1 MKKNRFIGL
10 AGTFFLLVSLVSG
23 IIVSCKEKDEDIVK
37 PKTITD
43 IILENSQFSIL
54 RDIVSYAG
62 MTDALRTDELTF
74 FAPSNDAF
82 GKANIFSAT
91 VITSL
96 PEDSARLFINSH
108 IIGKK
113 KLDFLKLTAGREK
126 SLSGDTLTI
135 TKIDSS
141 VAINK
146 SDIVIKDVMADNGI
160 IHVIDSV
167 AFKFR

>member
-10 AGTFFLLVSLVSG
+10 TGIFFLLISLGSG

-43 IILENSQFSIL
+43 IILENNQFSIL
-54 RDIVSYAG
+54 REIMFYAE

-96 PEDSARLFINSH
+96 PADSARHFIKSH

-113 KLDFLKLTAGREK
+113 KLMFSELAAGQEK
-126 SLSGDTLTI
+126 ALSGHTLTI
-135 TKIDSS
+135 TKTDSNIA
-141 VAINK
+141 VNK
-146 SDIVIKDVMADNGI
+146 SDIVIKDLNADNGV
-160 IHVIDSV
+160 IHVIDSLAV
-167 AFKFR
+167 EF

>member
-10 AGTFFLLVSLVSG
+10 AGTFFLLITLVSG

-43 IILENSQFSIL
+43 IILENDQFSIL
-54 RDIVSYAG
+54 REIVFYTK

-82 GKANIFSAT
+82 GKANIFSAS
-91 VITSL
+91 VITSM
-96 PEDSARLFINSH
+96 PVDSARLFINSH

-113 KLDFLKLTAGREK
+113 KLDFEKLTAGRQE

-146 SDIVIKDVMADNGI
+146 SDIVIKDVKADNGI

-167 AFKFR
+167 AVKF